1 MTKTDSAIRA
11 VSHWNGRSPPRR
23 PADIFVPVISARGDS
38 EAGAFVMSGHFIWNP
53 QRQTTQKEQ
62 RQKRALFAFGNALPM
77 NRPTPTPS
85 QEGSRRSSAPGQFPS
100 WERFRAGFM
109 VPMHGIEVAQAFH
122 EQNQYLICLTR
133 SSARFCTF
141 SGKGA

>member
-85 QEGSRRSSAPGQFPS
+85 LSPGDGGEGARRAGGGGSWSQCTASKSRRLS
-100 WERFRAGFM
+100 RNR
-109 VPMHGIEVAQAFH
+109 I
-122 EQNQYLICLTR
+122 NT
-133 SSARFCTF
+133 
-141 SGKGA
+141 